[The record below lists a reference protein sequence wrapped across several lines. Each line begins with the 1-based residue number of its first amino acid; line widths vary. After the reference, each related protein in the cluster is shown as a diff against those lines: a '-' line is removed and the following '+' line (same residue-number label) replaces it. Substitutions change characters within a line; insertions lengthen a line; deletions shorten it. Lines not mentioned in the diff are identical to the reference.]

1 MKSPV
6 LSWFLFIPICWFV
19 SCASDASARV
29 DAPAYKG
36 HYADS
41 LEVLEKNKNKIYK
54 DPVLYYLDKGI
65 LAHYAGEYGD
75 STELLQRAEQAIA
88 EAFTKSITQE
98 IASYILNDTVKD
110 YPGED
115 YEDIYSN
122 AFNALSYYH
131 LNKYEDALVEI
142 RRMNEKL
149 SFLADKYGEVLT
161 NLQDLAEEK
170 TGSAPASPGG
180 QTRFFNSAFARYLG
194 MLFYRGGKYDDDA
207 RIDYTYLKAA
217 FAAAP
222 KVYPHPAPRSLD
234 DELAIPPGKARLN
247 VVSFSGLSP
256 IKEEETLRIPLFLPS
271 LRYIKIALP
280 VMSPRVSAAAR
291 IETVLNTGASF
302 TLELLE
308 DLEAVAQETFKQRLE
323 VIYLKSIIRG
333 SLKGFTSSALGA
345 AAEKTDDISAA
356 LVLGILSLGAQVLAE
371 TSEQADL
378 RISRYFPGKVYIGG
392 LTVDPGVYSVTVNY
406 YAKNGALLA
415 SFTQEKMYIRE
426 NKLNLM
432 ETVCLK

>member
-1 MKSPV
+1 
-6 LSWFLFIPICWFV
+6 
-19 SCASDASARV
+19 
-29 DAPAYKG
+29 
-36 HYADS
+36 
-41 LEVLEKNKNKIYK
+41 
-54 DPVLYYLDKGI
+54 
-65 LAHYAGEYGD
+65 
-75 STELLQRAEQAIA
+75 
-88 EAFTKSITQE
+88 
-98 IASYILNDTVKD
+98 
-110 YPGED
+110 
-115 YEDIYSN
+115 
-122 AFNALSYYH
+122 
-131 LNKYEDALVEI
+131 
-142 RRMNEKL
+142 
-149 SFLADKYGEVLT
+149 
-161 NLQDLAEEK
+161 
-170 TGSAPASPGG
+170 
-180 QTRFFNSAFARYLG
+180 
-194 MLFYRGGKYDDDA
+194 
-207 RIDYTYLKAA
+207 
-217 FAAAP
+217 
-222 KVYPHPAPRSLD
+222 
-234 DELAIPPGKARLN
+234 